1 MRRCKAM
8 PSRSSSPLDVLVVG
22 AGFAGAVC
30 ARRMAEDYGLRV
42 MVIDRRPHVAG
53 NAHDAPDEHGV
64 LIHTYGPHIFH
75 TNAEKVIEFLSRF
88 TDWRPYE
95 HRVWAEVD
103 GQIVP
108 LPINRRTIEALHR
121 VDLATE
127 EDTAA
132 YLAALA
138 EPRAEL
144 KNSEDAVVA
153 KVGRDLYERLFRGYT
168 RKQWSLD
175 PSELHAQVCARLP
188 VRFTDDDRYFGDSF
202 QNMPAAG
209 FTAMFD
215 RMLEHP
221 NIELRLGT
229 EYEEVRREVDP
240 AHTVWTGPIDEF
252 FGYRLGRLPYRS
264 LQFERETRATPG
276 GRLVQPVAVINY
288 PNERIPYTRV
298 TEFRHLTGQVA
309 DFSTLTYEY
318 PTAEG
323 DPYYPVPRPENREI
337 YHRYETLAAQRPDVL
352 FVGRLARYQY
362 LNMDQV
368 VAQALV
374 AVERWAAARELESSL
389 PEAA

>member
-1 MRRCKAM
+1 MRS
-8 PSRSSSPLDVLVVG
+8 PTESSSPDVLVVG
-22 AGFAGAVC
+22 AGFAGSVC
-30 ARRMAEDYGLRV
+30 ARRMAEAFGLRV
-42 MVIDRRPHVAG
+42 LVIDRRPHVAG

-75 TNAEKVIEFLSRF
+75 TNASKVTDFLSRF
-88 TDWRPYE
+88 TQWRPYE

-103 GQIVP
+103 GRIVP
-108 LPINRRTIEALHR
+108 LPINRTTVRALHG
-121 VDLATE
+121 VELADE
-127 EDTAA
+127 EATAA
-132 YLAALA
+132 YLASLA

-144 KNSEDAVVA
+144 KNSEDSVVA

-175 PSELHAQVCARLP
+175 PSELHAQVTARLP
-188 VRFTDDDRYFGDSF
+188 VRFNDDDRYFGDSF
-202 QNMPAAG
+202 QQMPAAG
-209 FTAMFD
+209 FTAMFE
-215 RMLEHP
+215 RMLDHP

-229 EYEEVRREVDP
+229 EYVDIRDEIDP

-252 FGYRLGRLPYRS
+252 FGYRLGKLPYRS

-298 TEFRHLTGQVA
+298 TEFRHLTGQVS

-323 DPYYPVPRPENREI
+323 DPYYPIPRPENRDM
-337 YHRYETLAAQRPDVL
+337 YHRYEALADERPDVL

-374 AVERWAAARELESSL
+374 AVERWAAKRDLAPALA
-389 PEAA
+389 EAA

>member
-1 MRRCKAM
+1 MRS
-8 PSRSSSPLDVLVVG
+8 PDSRVDVLVVG

-42 MVIDRRPHVAG
+42 LVIDRRPHVAG

-75 TNAEKVIEFLSRF
+75 TNAEKVIAFLSRF
-88 TDWRPYE
+88 TEWRPYE

-103 GQIVP
+103 GQIIP
-108 LPINRRTIEALHR
+108 LPINRTTVEKLHR
-121 VDLATE
+121 VSLDNDDA
-127 EDTAA
+127 TAA
-132 YLAALA
+132 YLASLA
-138 EPRAEL
+138 EPRAALE
-144 KNSEDAVVA
+144 NSEDAVVA

-175 PSELHAQVCARLP
+175 PSELHAQVTARLP
-188 VRFTDDDRYFGDSF
+188 VRFNDDDRYFGDSF
-202 QNMPAAG
+202 QNMPADG
-209 FTAMFD
+209 FTAMFE
-215 RMLEHP
+215 RMLDHP
-221 NIELRLGT
+221 NIELRLGS
-229 EYEEVRREVDP
+229 EYEDIRREVDP

-323 DPYYPVPRPENREI
+323 DPYYPIPRPENREM
-337 YHRYETLAAQRPDVL
+337 YHRYEALAAQRPDVL

-374 AVERWAAARELESSL
+374 AVERWAAAHELDSAL

>member
-1 MRRCKAM
+1 M
-8 PSRSSSPLDVLVVG
+8 PSRSSDPVDVLVVG

-30 ARRMAEDYGLRV
+30 ARRMAEDHGLRV
-42 MVIDRRPHVAG
+42 LVIDRRPHVAG
-53 NAHDAPDEHGV
+53 NAHDASDEHGV

-75 TNAEKVIEFLSRF
+75 TNATKVIEFLSRF
-88 TDWRPYE
+88 TEWRPYE
-95 HRVWAEVD
+95 HRVSAEVD

-108 LPINRRTIEALHR
+108 LPINRTTVQKLHR
-121 VDLATE
+121 VELHGE

-132 YLAALA
+132 YLASLA

-175 PSELHAQVCARLP
+175 PSELHASVCARLP
-188 VRFTDDDRYFGDSF
+188 VRTNDDDRYFGDSF
-202 QNMPAAG
+202 QKMPADG
-209 FTAMFD
+209 FTTMFE
-215 RMLEHP
+215 RMLDHP

-229 EYEEVRREVDP
+229 EYDDIRDEVNA

-323 DPYYPVPRPENREI
+323 DPYYPIPRPENREM
-337 YHRYETLAAQRPDVL
+337 YHRYEALAAERTDVL

-374 AVERWAAARELESSL
+374 AVERWAAARELGSAL

>member
-1 MRRCKAM
+1 M
-8 PSRSSSPLDVLVVG
+8 LVVG

-53 NAHDAPDEHGV
+53 NAHDAHDEHGV

-75 TNAEKVIEFLSRF
+75 TNADKVIEFLSRF

-188 VRFTDDDRYFGDSF
+188 VRFSDDDRYFGDSF

-209 FTAMFD
+209 FTAMFE

-229 EYEEVRREVDP
+229 EYEDVRREVDP

-337 YHRYETLAAQRPDVL
+337 YHRYETLAGQRPDVL

>member
-1 MRRCKAM
+1 ME
-8 PSRSSSPLDVLVVG
+8 SLDALVVG

-42 MVIDRRPHVAG
+42 LVIDRRPHVAG
-53 NAHDAPDEHGV
+53 NAHDALDAHGV

-75 TNAEKVIEFLSRF
+75 TNAGKVTDFLSRF
-88 TDWRPYE
+88 TDWLPYE

-103 GQIVP
+103 GQIIP
-108 LPINRRTIEALHR
+108 LPVNRTTIERLHR
-121 VDLATE
+121 VELAD
-127 EDTAA
+127 EDQTAA
-132 YLAALA
+132 YLASLA

-168 RKQWSLD
+168 RKQWALD
-175 PSELHAQVCARLP
+175 PAELHASVCGRIP
-188 VRFTDDDRYFGDSF
+188 VRFNQDDRYFADSF
-202 QNMPAAG
+202 QKMPAAG
-209 FTAMFD
+209 FTAMFE
-215 RMLEHP
+215 RMLDHP

-229 EYEEVRREVDP
+229 EYEHIRNEVQAR
-240 AHTVWTGPIDEF
+240 HTVWTGPIDEF
-252 FGYRLGRLPYRS
+252 FGYRLGKLPYRS
-264 LQFERETRATPG
+264 LHFVRETRATPT

-288 PNERIPYTRV
+288 PNERVPFTRV
-298 TEFRHLTGQVA
+298 TEFRHLTGQVS

-318 PTAEG
+318 PTADG
-323 DPYYPVPRPENREI
+323 DPYYPIPRPENREL
-337 YHRYETLAAQRPDVL
+337 YHRYETLATRERPDVL

-368 VAQALV
+368 TAAALV
-374 AVERWAAARELESSL
+374 AVERWAAERDLRPAL

>member
-1 MRRCKAM
+1 MR
-8 PSRSSSPLDVLVVG
+8 SPDTRVDVLVVG

-30 ARRMAEDYGLRV
+30 ARRMAEDYRLRIL
-42 MVIDRRPHVAG
+42 VIDRRPHVAG
-53 NAHDAPDEHGV
+53 NAHDAHDEHGV

-75 TNAEKVIEFLSRF
+75 TNAEKVVEFLSRF
-88 TDWRPYE
+88 TEWRPYE

-103 GQIVP
+103 GQIIP
-108 LPINRRTIEALHR
+108 LPINRRTIQALHR
-121 VDLATE
+121 VELATE

-132 YLAALA
+132 YLASLA
-138 EPRAEL
+138 EPRAALE
-144 KNSEDAVVA
+144 NSEDAVVA

-175 PSELHAQVCARLP
+175 PSELHAQVTARLP
-188 VRFTDDDRYFGDSF
+188 VRFNDDDRYFGDSF
-202 QNMPAAG
+202 QNMPADG
-209 FTAMFD
+209 FTAMFE
-215 RMLEHP
+215 RMLDHP

-229 EYEEVRREVDP
+229 EYEDIRHEVDP

-323 DPYYPVPRPENREI
+323 DPYYPIPRPENREM
-337 YHRYETLAAQRPDVL
+337 YHRYEALAAERPDVL

-374 AVERWAAARELESSL
+374 AVERWAAAHELGSAL